1 MLLLQ
6 LLLLLLTIMAMP
18 SSTEG
23 TPSMMNSHCR
33 AQADE
38 HGRQTTRA

>member
-33 AQADE
+33 AQAGKQQE
-38 HGRQTTRA
+38 PEGRV